1 MYRQCRRSQT
11 FRFFRCFLIHR
22 ILSFPWIFSSMSLE
36 IFDMKKLKRS
46 PPRFS
51 LFHGHGLV
59 VFMHLHRHSTIRHVF
74 KRLKRKFSQHKWREM
89 MQNSNPCCQTRHVS
103 KAKNKTSNLLWWRDS
118 WKMVKIPRLQAG
130 NKKIRNQVYKTCRQ
144 HAWNWLRMIEDV
156 GHLGHIQPY
165 RSLVQLRKPP
175 VCHHAGLNF
184 EPSFPITLAR
194 RSLGSAV
201 IGSMLPFCQRSDLP
215 EGQFNNEE
223 SSVKRPATTLHV

>member
-1 MYRQCRRSQT
+1 MNFLLDVFRDLWYEKIEEVTTAVLTVQRSRVGGVYAPAQT
-11 FRFFRCFLIHR
+11 QHHPAC
-22 ILSFPWIFSSMSLE
+22 
-36 IFDMKKLKRS
+36 
-46 PPRFS
+46 
-51 LFHGHGLV
+51 
-59 VFMHLHRHSTIRHVF
+59 F

-144 HAWNWLRMIEDV
+144 HAWNWLKMIEDV

-201 IGSMLPFCQRSDLP
+201 IGSKHAPLLSAKWFTWRTIQLWRVKCQATSYHPTPVAPRKGMPTYLP
-215 EGQFNNEE
+215 
-223 SSVKRPATTLHV
+223 TLLNKKQDIE